1 MLQSHE
7 NWKIE
12 HSQITRNLLSSL
24 VGLTWLSRS
33 QVTKGTGSVVL
44 VTRHSSFTCTI
55 RCTVQCV
62 LYSTGLHLY
71 NMVYSTVQY
80 GTVQNKASPRCPPWR
95 GCLGRR
101 GWRPRVWPPPAAPVC
116 RGPSHTGLGPRIY
129 ANQPAPSPMIFAS
142 ASQSTDSGLT
152 PIQHGVLIVS

>member
-80 GTVQNKASPRCPPWR
+80 GVQDSTGPHLAALLDVDVWVAEDGGR
-95 GCLGRR
+95 GCD
-101 GWRPRVWPPPAAPVC
+101 
-116 RGPSHTGLGPRIY
+116 H
-129 ANQPAPSPMIFAS
+129 
-142 ASQSTDSGLT
+142 
-152 PIQHGVLIVS
+152 H

>member
-80 GTVQNKASPRCPPWR
+80 STVDVLTSLPSLTWMSGSPRMEAEGVTTTSRTRLQGAITHWTGTMNLCQPT
-95 GCLGRR
+95 
-101 GWRPRVWPPPAAPVC
+101 RPFLM
-116 RGPSHTGLGPRIY
+116 SL
-129 ANQPAPSPMIFAS
+129 
-142 ASQSTDSGLT
+142 
-152 PIQHGVLIVS
+152 

>member
-12 HSQITRNLLSSL
+12 HSQITRNLPSSL
-24 VGLTWLSRS
+24 GWVGLTWLSRS

-62 LYSTGLHLY
+62 LYSTGLLHLY

-80 GTVQNKASPRCPPWR
+80 SMVQYRTRPHLAALLDVDVWVAEDGGR
-95 GCLGRR
+95 GCDHHQPHPSAGGHHTLG
-101 GWRPRVWPPPAAPVC
+101 WDQESMPTNPPLPLWSLHQRPSLRTV
-116 RGPSHTGLGPRIY
+116 G
-129 ANQPAPSPMIFAS
+129 
-142 ASQSTDSGLT
+142 
-152 PIQHGVLIVS
+152 